1 MFAGSKQDLD
11 LRCRQTLMTNAYFFN
26 LILIKLTYKLM
37 RRFTLFLA
45 LCLMCI
51 GGTALAQVITA
62 VGNPIA
68 PNEISPS
75 KKYVI
80 YAQGQGFLNVN
91 GDYNKAD
98 KTSPVA
104 FVGAA
109 KNPYIY
115 TFEATTNGWKIKD
128 TNGKLLP
135 GYTGASKGPFRN
147 GGDTAGD
154 FIIAAVAD
162 GTNSENTLNNGSNMV
177 TIKHSAEG
185 GLYVVWNSGNGCLGV
200 NAYNGGTAPNNNTT
214 PPTSAVWGNTSL
226 PFQICE
232 ATTSEYSAAA
242 ITELSP
248 CITSTEDLKVGYKYL
263 IRNVGNPDRRGY
275 VYEEN
280 GALKVTLGDAF
291 YNATPADK
299 LSDACIFT
307 VTGNGTEGFAF
318 VGKSGNTY
326 KAGSKLQA
334 KPGKEAGVWN
344 VKTTGQYLNVNPGEV
359 TEWYDEGDANGVWEF
374 YPINVSENLVSIT
387 YNIKLDGRT
396 IGSSTVQNAIVGF
409 GYPNLLLAQPS
420 LAETS
425 SSYYT
430 YADRPTSPITAGNTT
445 IDLTYTDNLPFP
457 TSNSYENAHWCYL
470 TIDQGK
476 YMLTDN
482 GNASYISLNSTKLNV
497 NNYDANLWCFVGN
510 AFEGFKIYNKA
521 AGPNKVLSSS
531 TNTSDGNKG
540 GNTYPVLTSTSELNG
555 KNECWALTEGNIATG
570 FYLSQRGYPKNKMNR
585 RDNKLAYWNAGAD
598 NGSTF
603 FVTAESADVART
615 IMGTPPTLSVGV
627 NVGQVSQEMANSHT
641 QAAYEALTTG
651 QAVANFFA
659 EINAARIMPEGSK
672 YYRIINKERKTD
684 GKLDMLS
691 ITVKDDGIHSKGQA
705 STNANVDML
714 WKFVVCEDGYK
725 IKRANADQYLGV
737 LEQYGDQSLIDN
749 YQNGAKFT
757 IEPLEDGYVRLKD
770 GNGSV
775 MHDDGSHQLCAWS
788 DGDASVWQIVP
799 ATDIE
804 VALNTVDGA
813 SYATVYLPFAVQV
826 PGDGVTKLY
835 TGEIAGNQLNM
846 TAQNGVVPAEKG
858 YVLCNTSAAASTT
871 LTISS
876 ETGSI
881 SGTNDLQGT
890 LTGITFGES
899 VLRSSYLVLGQGN
912 TSHTIGFYTP
922 SESLAAIGKNKA
934 YLNANSVDTQANA
947 IALNF
952 DDVTTGIS
960 LTEVN
965 GENAPVYDLSG
976 RRVQRTVKGGLYI
989 QNGKKYIVK

>member
-68 PNEISPS
+68 PSEISPS

-80 YAQGQGFLNVN
+80 YAKGQGFVNVDANNYN
-91 GDYNKAD
+91 GAN

-104 FVGAA
+104 FVGAT

-115 TFEATTNGWKIKD
+115 TFEAGTNGWKIKD

-135 GYTGASKGPFRN
+135 GYTEDSKGRFGN

-154 FIIAAVAD
+154 FIIAAVDD

-177 TIKHSAEG
+177 TIKNSGEN
-185 GLYVVWNSGNGCLGV
+185 GLYVVWNSSYGCLGV
-200 NAYNGGTAPNNNTT
+200 NAYNGGTAPNNSTT
-214 PPTSAVWGNTSL
+214 PPTPAVWGTTSF

-232 ATTSEYSAAA
+232 ATTLEYTAAA

-248 CITSTEDLKVGYKYL
+248 RITSTEDLKEGYKYL
-263 IRNVGNPDRRGY
+263 IRNVGNSDRRGY

-307 VTGNGTEGFAF
+307 VTVNGTEGFTL
-318 VGKSGNTY
+318 VSKSGNTY
-326 KAGSKLQA
+326 YAGSKLKA

-344 VKTTGQYLNVNPGEV
+344 VKTTDNYLNVIPGAV
-359 TEWYDEGDANGVWEF
+359 TEYNDEGDVNGAWEF
-374 YPINVSENLVSIT
+374 YPINVDNENLVSIT
-387 YNIKLDGRT
+387 YNFKQGGTT
-396 IGSSTVQNAIVGF
+396 ISSSTVQNAIVGF
-409 GYPNLLLAQPS
+409 GYPNIPLAQ
-420 LAETS
+420 TS

-430 YADRPTSPITAGNTT
+430 LTGQPTSPITAENTS
-445 IDLTYTDNLPFP
+445 IDITYAENLPFP

-521 AGPNKVLSSS
+521 AGPDKVLSSS

-570 FYLSQRGYPKNKMNR
+570 FYLSQQGYPKNKMNR

-615 IMGTPPTLSVGV
+615 IMGTPTISVGV
-627 NVGQVSQEMANSHT
+627 NVGQVSQETADSHT
-641 QAAYEALTTG
+641 QANYEALTTG
-651 QAVANFFA
+651 QAVADFFA

-737 LEQYGDQSLIDN
+737 LEQYGDQSLINN

-881 SGTNDLQGT
+881 SGTNNLQGT
-890 LTGITFGES
+890 LTGITFGD
-899 VLRSSYLVLGQGN
+899 RRSYLVLGESNSNG
-912 TSHTIGFYTP
+912 TIGFYTP
-922 SESLAAIGKNKA
+922 SERLNAIGKNKA
-934 YLNANSVDTQANA
+934 YLDASSVGTSANA

-960 LTEVN
+960 LTEIN

>member
-1 MFAGSKQDLD
+1 
-11 LRCRQTLMTNAYFFN
+11 
-26 LILIKLTYKLM
+26 M

-62 VGNPIA
+62 IGNPIA
-68 PNEISPS
+68 PSEISPT

-80 YAQGQGFLNVN
+80 YAKGQGFVNVDANNYN
-91 GDYNKAD
+91 GAN

-104 FVGAA
+104 FVGAT

-115 TFEATTNGWKIKD
+115 TFEGNSTDGWKIKNSNGKYLPGF
-128 TNGKLLP
+128 TNGSS
-135 GYTGASKGPFRN
+135 GRFGNVNN
-147 GGDTAGD
+147 GGVFT
-154 FIIAAVAD
+154 IAAVDD

-177 TIKHSAEG
+177 TIKNSAEG
-185 GLYVVWNSGNGCLGV
+185 GLYVVWNSGYGCLGV
-200 NAYNGGTAPNNNTT
+200 NAYNGGTAPNTQTGT
-214 PPTSAVWGNTSL
+214 PAVWGTTSF

-232 ATTSEYSAAA
+232 ATTSEYTAAA

-248 CITSTEDLKVGYKYL
+248 RITRTEDLKEGYQYL
-263 IRNVGNPDRRGY
+263 IRNVGNSDRRGY

-280 GALKVTLGDAF
+280 SELKVTLGDAF

-344 VKTTGQYLNVNPGEV
+344 VKTTNSYLNLNAGSVV
-359 TEWYDEGDANGVWEF
+359 EWNQEGDANGVWEF
-374 YPINVSENLVSIT
+374 YPVNVDNENLVSIT
-387 YNIKLDGRT
+387 YNIKQGETT
-396 IGSSTVQNAIVGF
+396 ISSSTVQNAIVGF
-409 GYPNLLLAQPS
+409 GYPNIQLPQTA
-420 LAETS
+420 

-430 YADRPTSPITAGNTT
+430 LTGQPTSPITAGNTT
-445 IDLTYTDNLPFP
+445 IDLTYTENLPFT
-457 TSNSYENAHWCYL
+457 TSNSYENAHWYYM
-470 TIDQGK
+470 TIHTDK
-476 YMLTDN
+476 YVLTDN
-482 GNASYISLNSTKLNV
+482 GNASFIGLNSTKLNV

-555 KNECWALTEGNIATG
+555 KNERWAVTEGNNLNNNTG
-570 FYLSQRGYPKNKMNR
+570 FYLSQQGYPQNRMNC

-598 NGSTF
+598 HGSTF
-603 FVTAESADVART
+603 LVTAESAEAART
-615 IMGTPPTLSVGV
+615 IMGTPPTLSAGV
-627 NVGQVSQEMANSHT
+627 NVGQVSQETANSHT
-641 QAAYEALTTG
+641 QAAYEALMTG
-651 QAVANFFA
+651 QAVADFFV
-659 EINAARIMPEGSK
+659 EINAAKIMPEESK
-672 YYRIINKERKTD
+672 YYRIINKEQQTD

-691 ITVKDDGIHSKGQA
+691 ITVKDDGIHSQGQA

-737 LEQYGDQSLIDN
+737 LAQDGDQSLIDN

-757 IEPLEDGYVRLKD
+757 IELLEDGYVRLKD

-775 MHDDGSHQLCAWS
+775 MHDDADHEICAWGS
-788 DGDASVWQIVP
+788 GNASVWQIVP

-813 SYATVYLPFAVQV
+813 SYATVYLPFPVQ
-826 PGDGVTKLY
+826 GDGVTKLY
-835 TGEIAGNQLNM
+835 TGVIEGNQLNM
-846 TAQNGVVPAEKG
+846 TEQAGVVPAEKG

-881 SGTNDLQGT
+881 SGDNDLQGT

-899 VLRSSYLVLGQGN
+899 VLRGSYLVLGQGN
-912 TSHTIGFYTP
+912 TSNGIGFFTP
-922 SESLAAIGKNKA
+922 ADAMTSIGKNKA
-934 YLNANSVDTQANA
+934 YLNASTVGSEGA

>member
-68 PNEISPS
+68 PSEISPS

-80 YAQGQGFLNVN
+80 YAKGQGFVNVDANNYN
-91 GDYNKAD
+91 GAN
-98 KTSPVA
+98 KTSLVA
-104 FVGAA
+104 FVGAT

-115 TFEATTNGWKIKD
+115 TFEGNSTDGWKIKNSNGNYLPGF
-128 TNGKLLP
+128 TNG
-135 GYTGASKGPFRN
+135 A
-147 GGDTAGD
+147 AGR
-154 FIIAAVAD
+154 FANVNINSSGVFSIEAVAE
-162 GTNSENTLNNGSNMV
+162 GTNTENTLNNGSNMV
-177 TIKHSAEG
+177 TIKNSAEG

-200 NAYNGGTAPNNNTT
+200 NAYNGGTAPNTQT
-214 PPTSAVWGNTSL
+214 GTSAVWGTTSF

-232 ATTSEYSAAA
+232 ATTSEYTAAA

-248 CITSTEDLKVGYKYL
+248 RITSTEDLKVGYQYL
-263 IRNVGNPDRRGY
+263 IRNVGNSDRRGY

-280 GALKVTLGDAF
+280 GELKVTLGDAF

-326 KAGSKLQA
+326 KAGSKLKA

-344 VKTTGQYLNVNPGEV
+344 VKTTDSYLNLNAGSVV
-359 TEWYDEGDANGVWEF
+359 EWNQEGDANGVWEF
-374 YPINVSENLVSIT
+374 YPINVGTENLVNIT
-387 YNIKLDGRT
+387 YNIKQDGTT
-396 IGSSTVQNAIVGF
+396 ISSSTVQNAIVGF
-409 GYPNLLLAQPS
+409 GYPNIQLPQTA
-420 LAETS
+420 

-430 YADRPTSPITAGNTT
+430 LTGQPTSPITAENTT
-445 IDLTYTDNLPFP
+445 IDLTYTENLPFA
-457 TSNSYENAHWCYL
+457 TSNSYANAHWCYL

-531 TNTSDGNKG
+531 TTMGQNTGA
-540 GNTYPVLTSTSELNG
+540 NTYPVLTSTSELNG
-555 KNECWALTEGNIATG
+555 KNERWAVTVGNNLNNNTG
-570 FYLSQRGYPKNKMNR
+570 FFLSQQGYPQNKMNR

-603 FVTAESADVART
+603 LVAAESAEAART
-615 IMGTPPTLSVGV
+615 NLGTPYSVGV
-627 NVGQVSQEMANSHT
+627 NVGQVSQETANSHT
-641 QAAYEALTTG
+641 IAGYEALTTG
-651 QAVANFFA
+651 QAVANFFV
-659 EINAARIMPEGSK
+659 EINAAKIMPEESK
-672 YYRIINKERKTD
+672 YYRIINKERKTNE
-684 GKLDMLS
+684 KLDMLS
-691 ITVKDDGIHSKGQA
+691 IKADGIHSQGQA

-737 LEQYGDQSLIDN
+737 LANRGEQSLYD
-749 YQNGAKFT
+749 YTNGAKFT
-757 IEPLEDGYVRLKD
+757 IELLEDGYVRLKD

-775 MHDDGSHQLCAWS
+775 MHDDGSHKLCAWS
-788 DGDASVWQIVP
+788 NGDASVWQIVP

-804 VALNTVDGA
+804 VALNTVGDA

-835 TGEIAGNQLNM
+835 TGEIDGNQLNM
-846 TAQNGVVPAEKG
+846 TAQDGVVPAETG

-876 ETGSI
+876 ETSSI
-881 SGTNDLQGT
+881 SGTNNLQGT
-890 LTGITFGES
+890 LTGITFGDN
-899 VLRSSYLVLGQGN
+899 RSSYLVLGQSKTNG
-912 TSHTIGFYTP
+912 TIGFYTP
-922 SESLAAIGKNKA
+922 SGNLAAIGKNKA
-934 YLNANSVDTQANA
+934 YLNASSVGTQANA

>member
-1 MFAGSKQDLD
+1 MK
-11 LRCRQTLMTNAYFFN
+11 
-26 LILIKLTYKLM
+26 
-37 RRFTLFLA
+37 RFTLFLA

-68 PNEISPS
+68 PSEISPT

-91 GDYNKAD
+91 GTYNEAN

-115 TFEATTNGWKIKD
+115 TFEAGTNGWKIKD
-128 TNGKLLP
+128 TNGRFLP
-135 GYTGASKGPFRN
+135 GYTGGSKGRFGN

-154 FIIAAVAD
+154 FIIAAVDD
-162 GTNSENTLNNGSNMV
+162 GTSTDNTLNSGSNMV
-177 TIKHSAEG
+177 TIKNSAEG
-185 GLYVVWNSGNGCLGV
+185 GLYVVWNSGYGCLGV
-200 NAYNGGTAPNNNTT
+200 NAYNGGTAPNTQTGT
-214 PPTSAVWGNTSL
+214 PAVWGTTSF

-232 ATTSEYSAAA
+232 ATTSEYTAAA

-248 CITSTEDLKVGYKYL
+248 CITRTEDLKVGYKYL
-263 IRNVGNPDRRGY
+263 IRNVSNSGRRGY

-291 YNATPADK
+291 YNTTPADK

-307 VTGNGTEGFAF
+307 VTGNGTEGFTL

-326 KAGSKLQA
+326 YDGSKLKA

-344 VKTTGQYLNVNPGEV
+344 VKTSDSYLNVDPGV
-359 TEWYDEGDANGVWEF
+359 VVQYNVEGDANGVWEF
-374 YPINVSENLVSIT
+374 YPINVGTENLVSIT
-387 YNIKLDGRT
+387 YNIKQDGTT
-396 IGSSTVQNAIVGF
+396 INSSTVQNAIVGF
-409 GYPNLLLAQPS
+409 GYPNVQLAQ
-420 LAETS
+420 TS

-430 YADRPTSPITAGNTT
+430 LAGQPTGAITAGNTT
-445 IDLTYTDNLPFP
+445 IDLTYTENLPFT
-457 TSNSYENAHWCYL
+457 TSNSYNNAHWYYL
-470 TIDQGK
+470 TIHTDK
-476 YMLTDN
+476 YVLTDN
-482 GNASYISLNSTKLNV
+482 GNASFIGLNSTKLNV

-555 KNECWALTEGNIATG
+555 KNECWAVTVGNNLNNNTG
-570 FYLSQRGYPKNKMNR
+570 FYLSQQGYPENRMNC

-598 NGSTF
+598 HGSTF
-603 FVTAESADVART
+603 LVTAESADAART
-615 IMGTPPTLSVGV
+615 IMGTPTISVGV
-627 NVGQVSQEMANSHT
+627 NVGQVSQETANSHT
-641 QAAYEALTTG
+641 LAKYEALTTG
-651 QAVANFFA
+651 QAVANFFV
-659 EINAARIMPEGSK
+659 EINAAKIMPEESK
-672 YYRIINKERKTD
+672 YYRIINKERKTNE
-684 GKLDMLS
+684 KLDMLS
-691 ITVKDDGIHSKGQA
+691 IKADGIHSQGQA

-737 LEQYGDQSLIDN
+737 LANRGEQSLYD
-749 YQNGAKFT
+749 YTNGAKFT
-757 IEPLEDGYVRLKD
+757 IELLEDGYVRLKD
-770 GNGSV
+770 GFGNV
-775 MHDDGSHQLCAWS
+775 MHDDGSHKLCAWS

-813 SYATVYLPFAVQV
+813 SYATVYLPFPVQV

-835 TGEIAGNQLNM
+835 TGEIAGNLLNM
-846 TAQNGVVPAEKG
+846 TAQNGVVPAETG

-876 ETGSI
+876 EAGSI
-881 SGTNDLQGT
+881 SGNNHLQGT
-890 LTGITFGES
+890 LTGITFS
-899 VLRSSYLVLGQGN
+899 DNRSSYLVLGKGISSQK
-912 TSHTIGFYTP
+912 IGFYTP
-922 SESLAAIGKNKA
+922 SANLTAIGQNKA
-934 YLNANSVDTQANA
+934 YLDASAVGSESA

>member
-1 MFAGSKQDLD
+1 MK
-11 LRCRQTLMTNAYFFN
+11 
-26 LILIKLTYKLM
+26 
-37 RRFTLFLA
+37 RFTLFLA

-62 VGNPIA
+62 IGNPIA
-68 PNEISPS
+68 PNEISPT

-80 YAQGQGFLNVN
+80 YAQGQGFLNVDASN
-91 GDYNKAD
+91 YNKAD

-104 FVGAA
+104 FVGSA

-115 TFEATTNGWKIKD
+115 TFEGNSTDGWKIKNSNGKYLPGF
-128 TNGKLLP
+128 TNGADSRFAN
-135 GYTGASKGPFRN
+135 GNTGGVF
-147 GGDTAGD
+147 T
-154 FIIAAVAD
+154 IAAVAE
-162 GTNSENTLNNGSNMV
+162 GTNSANTLNNGSNMV
-177 TIKHSAEG
+177 TIKNSAEG
-185 GLYVVWNSGNGCLGV
+185 GLYVVWNSGYGCLGV
-200 NAYNGGTAPNNNTT
+200 KSYNGGTAPNTQTGT
-214 PPTSAVWGNTSL
+214 PAVWGTTSF

-248 CITSTEDLKVGYKYL
+248 CITSTADLKEGYQYL
-263 IRNVGNPDRRGY
+263 IRNVGNSDRRGY

-280 GALKVTLGDAF
+280 SALKVTLGDAF

-307 VTGNGTEGFAF
+307 VTGNGTKGFTL
-318 VGKSGNTY
+318 VGKSGKTY
-326 KAGSKLQA
+326 HAESQLKA
-334 KPGKEAGVWN
+334 KPGRAAGVWN
-344 VKTTGQYLNVNPGEV
+344 VKTTDSYLNLNAGVVVQYNV
-359 TEWYDEGDANGVWEF
+359 EGDANGVWEF
-374 YPINVSENLVSIT
+374 YPINVGTENLVNIT
-387 YNIKLDGRT
+387 YNIKQGETT
-396 IGSSTVQNAIVGF
+396 ISSSTVQNAIVGF
-409 GYPNLLLAQPS
+409 AYPNIQLAQ
-420 LAETS
+420 TS

-430 YADRPTSPITAGNTT
+430 LTGQPTGAITAGNTT
-445 IDLTYTDNLPFP
+445 FNLPYTENLPFP
-457 TSNSYENAHWCYL
+457 TSNSYENANWCYL
-470 TIDQGK
+470 TIAADK
-476 YMLTDN
+476 YVLTDN
-482 GNASYISLNSTKLNV
+482 GNASSIGLNSTKLNV

-521 AGPNKVLSSS
+521 AGPDKVLSSS
-531 TNTSDGNKG
+531 TTMGSNTGA
-540 GNTYPVLTSTSELNG
+540 NTYPVLTSTSELNG
-555 KNECWALTEGNIATG
+555 KNERWAVTVGNSLNNNTG
-570 FYLSQRGYPKNKMNR
+570 FFLSQQGYPQNRMNR
-585 RDNKLAYWNAGAD
+585 RGSTLAYWTTGAD

-603 FVTAESADVART
+603 LVAAESADAART

-627 NVGQVSQEMANSHT
+627 NVGQVSQETANSHT
-641 QAAYEALTTG
+641 QAAYEALMTG
-651 QAVANFFA
+651 QAVANFFV
-659 EINAARIMPEGSK
+659 EINAAKIMPEESK
-672 YYRIINKERKTD
+672 YYRIINKERKTGQTEQTD

-691 ITVKDDGIHSKGQA
+691 ITVKDDGIHSQGQA

-737 LEQYGDQSLIDN
+737 LENNGDQSLIDN

-757 IEPLEDGYVRLKD
+757 IELLEDGYVRLKD

-775 MHDDGSHQLCAWS
+775 MHDDAAHKICAWGS
-788 DGDASVWQIVP
+788 GDASVWQIVP

-813 SYATVYLPFAVQV
+813 SYATVYLPFPVQV

-846 TAQNGVVPAEKG
+846 TAQDGVVPAKKG
-858 YVLCNTSAAASTT
+858 YVLCNTSAAGSTT

-876 ETGSI
+876 EEGSI
-881 SGTNDLQGT
+881 SGNNHLQGT
-890 LTGITFGES
+890 LTGITFS
-899 VLRSSYLVLGQGN
+899 DDRNNYLVLGQGN
-912 TSHTIGFYTP
+912 TSQKIGFYTP
-922 SESLAAIGKNKA
+922 SNDLAEIGKNKA
-934 YLNANSVDTQANA
+934 YLDASSVGTVANA

-952 DDVTTGIS
+952 EDVTTGIS
-960 LTEVN
+960 LTEIN

-976 RRVQRTVKGGLYI
+976 RRVLRTVKGGLYI

>member
-68 PNEISPS
+68 PSEISPS

-80 YAQGQGFLNVN
+80 YAKGQGFVNVDANNYN
-91 GDYNKAD
+91 GAN

-104 FVGAA
+104 FVGAT

-115 TFEATTNGWKIKD
+115 TFEGNSTDGWKIKNSNGKYLPGF
-128 TNGKLLP
+128 TNG
-135 GYTGASKGPFRN
+135 A
-147 GGDTAGD
+147 AGRFANVD
-154 FIIAAVAD
+154 NSGVFSIEAVAE
-162 GTNSENTLNNGSNMV
+162 GTNTENTLNNGSNMV
-177 TIKHSAEG
+177 TIKNSAEG
-185 GLYVVWNSGNGCLGV
+185 GLYVVWNSRYGCLGV
-200 NAYNGGTAPNNNTT
+200 NAYNGGTAPNTQT
-214 PPTSAVWGNTSL
+214 GTAAVWGTTSF

-232 ATTSEYSAAA
+232 ATTSEYTAAA

-248 CITSTEDLKVGYKYL
+248 RITSTEDLKEGYQYL
-263 IRNVGNPDRRGY
+263 IRNVGNSDRRGY

-280 GALKVTLGDAF
+280 GELKVTLGDAF

-326 KAGSKLQA
+326 YAGSKLKA

-344 VKTTGQYLNVNPGEV
+344 VKTTDNYLNVIPGAV
-359 TEWYDEGDANGVWEF
+359 TEYNDEGDVNGAWEF
-374 YPINVSENLVSIT
+374 YPINVDNENLVSIT
-387 YNIKLDGRT
+387 YNIKQGNTT
-396 IGSSTVQNAIVGF
+396 ISSSTVQNAIVGF
-409 GYPNLLLAQPS
+409 GYPNIQLAQ
-420 LAETS
+420 TS

-430 YADRPTSPITAGNTT
+430 LTGQPTSPITAENRT

-570 FYLSQRGYPKNKMNR
+570 FYLSQQGYPKNKMNR

-615 IMGTPPTLSVGV
+615 IMGTPTISVGV
-627 NVGQVSQEMANSHT
+627 NVGQVSQETADSHT
-641 QAAYEALTTG
+641 QANYEALTTG
-651 QAVANFFA
+651 QAVADFFA

-737 LEQYGDQSLIDN
+737 LEQYGDQSLINN

-881 SGTNDLQGT
+881 SGDNDLQGT
-890 LTGITFGES
+890 LTGITFGD
-899 VLRSSYLVLGQGN
+899 RSNYLVLGEGN

-922 SESLAAIGKNKA
+922 SANLTAIGKNKA

-952 DDVTTGIS
+952 EDVTTGIS
-960 LTEVN
+960 LTEIN

-976 RRVQRTVKGGLYI
+976 RRVQRTMKGGLYI

>member
-68 PNEISPS
+68 PSEISPS

-80 YAQGQGFLNVN
+80 YAKGQGFVNVDANNYN
-91 GDYNKAD
+91 GAN
-98 KTSPVA
+98 KTSLVA
-104 FVGAA
+104 FVGAT

-115 TFEATTNGWKIKD
+115 TFEGNSTDGWKIKNSNGNYLPGF
-128 TNGKLLP
+128 TNG
-135 GYTGASKGPFRN
+135 A
-147 GGDTAGD
+147 AGR
-154 FIIAAVAD
+154 FANVNINSSGVFSIEALAE
-162 GTNSENTLNNGSNMV
+162 GTNTENTLNNGSNMV
-177 TIKHSAEG
+177 TIKNSAEG

-200 NAYNGGTAPNNNTT
+200 NAYNGGTAPNAQTGT
-214 PPTSAVWGNTSL
+214 PAVWGTTSF

-232 ATTSEYSAAA
+232 ATTSEYTAAA

-248 CITSTEDLKVGYKYL
+248 RITSTEDLKEGYQYL
-263 IRNVGNPDRRGY
+263 IRNVGNSDRRGY

-280 GALKVTLGDAF
+280 GELKVTLGDAF

-326 KAGSKLQA
+326 KAGSKLKA

-344 VKTTGQYLNVNPGEV
+344 VKTTDSYLNLNAGSVV
-359 TEWYDEGDANGVWEF
+359 EWNQEGDANGVWEF
-374 YPINVSENLVSIT
+374 YPINVGTENLVNIT
-387 YNIKLDGRT
+387 YNIKQDETT
-396 IGSSTVQNAIVGF
+396 ISSSTVQNAIVGF
-409 GYPNLLLAQPS
+409 GYPNIQLPQTA
-420 LAETS
+420 

-430 YADRPTSPITAGNTT
+430 LTGQPTSPITAGNTT

-531 TNTSDGNKG
+531 TTMGQNTGA
-540 GNTYPVLTSTSELNG
+540 NTYPVLTSTSELNG
-555 KNECWALTEGNIATG
+555 KNERWAVTVGNNLNNNTG
-570 FYLSQRGYPKNKMNR
+570 FFLSQQGYPQNKMNR

-603 FVTAESADVART
+603 LVAAESAEAART
-615 IMGTPPTLSVGV
+615 NLGTPYSVGV
-627 NVGQVSQEMANSHT
+627 NVGQVSQETANSHT
-641 QAAYEALTTG
+641 IADYEALTTG
-651 QAVANFFA
+651 QAVANFFV
-659 EINAARIMPEGSK
+659 EINAAKIMPEESK
-672 YYRIINKERKTD
+672 YYRIINKERKTNE
-684 GKLDMLS
+684 KLDMLS
-691 ITVKDDGIHSKGQA
+691 IKADGIHSQGQA

-737 LEQYGDQSLIDN
+737 LANRGEQSLYD
-749 YQNGAKFT
+749 YTNGAKFT
-757 IEPLEDGYVRLKD
+757 IELLEDGYVRLKD

-775 MHDDGSHQLCAWS
+775 MHDDGSHKLCAWS

-813 SYATVYLPFAVQV
+813 SYATVYLPFPVQ
-826 PGDGVTKLY
+826 GDGVTKLY
-835 TGEIAGNQLNM
+835 TGKIAGNQLNM
-846 TAQNGVVPAEKG
+846 TAQNGVVPAETG
-858 YVLCNTSAAASTT
+858 YVLCNTSAAGSTT

-881 SGTNDLQGT
+881 SGTNNLQGT

-934 YLNANSVDTQANA
+934 YLNANSVNTQANA

-952 DDVTTGIS
+952 EDVTTGIS

-976 RRVQRTVKGGLYI
+976 RRVLRTVKGGLYI

>member
-1 MFAGSKQDLD
+1 MK
-11 LRCRQTLMTNAYFFN
+11 
-26 LILIKLTYKLM
+26 
-37 RRFTLFLA
+37 RFTLFLA

-68 PNEISPS
+68 PSEISPT

-91 GDYNKAD
+91 GTYNEAN

-115 TFEATTNGWKIKD
+115 TFEAGTNGWKIKD
-128 TNGKLLP
+128 TNGRFLP
-135 GYTGASKGPFRN
+135 GYTGGDKGRFGN

-154 FIIAAVAD
+154 FIIAAVAG
-162 GTNSENTLNNGSNMV
+162 GTNSENTLNKGSNMV
-177 TIKHSAEG
+177 TIKNSAEG

-200 NAYNGGTAPNNNTT
+200 NAYNGGTPPDDTT
-214 PPTSAVWGNTSL
+214 DPATPAVWGTTSL

-232 ATTSEYSAAA
+232 ATTSEYTASA

-248 CITSTEDLKVGYKYL
+248 CITSTEDLKVGYQYL
-263 IRNVGNPDRRGY
+263 IRNVSNSGRRGY

-291 YNATPADK
+291 YNTTPADK

-307 VTGNGTEGFAF
+307 VTGNGTEGFTL

-326 KAGSKLQA
+326 YDGSKLKA

-344 VKTTGQYLNVNPGEV
+344 VKTSDSYLNVDPGV
-359 TEWYDEGDANGVWEF
+359 VVQYNVEGDANGVWEF
-374 YPINVSENLVSIT
+374 YPINVGTENLVSIT
-387 YNIKLDGRT
+387 YNIKQDGTT
-396 IGSSTVQNAIVGF
+396 INSSTVQNAIVGF
-409 GYPNLLLAQPS
+409 GYPNVQLAQ
-420 LAETS
+420 TS

-430 YADRPTSPITAGNTT
+430 LAGQPTGAITAGNTT
-445 IDLTYTDNLPFP
+445 IDLTYTENLPFT
-457 TSNSYENAHWCYL
+457 TSNSYENAHWYYL
-470 TIDQGK
+470 TIAADK
-476 YMLTDN
+476 YVLTDN
-482 GNASYISLNSTKLNV
+482 GNANSIGLNSTKLNV

-521 AGPNKVLSSS
+521 AGRDKVLSSS
-531 TNTSDGNKG
+531 TTMGSNTGA
-540 GNTYPVLTSTSELNG
+540 NTYPVLTSTSNLNG
-555 KNECWALTEGNIATG
+555 KNERWAVTVGNSLNNNTG
-570 FYLSQRGYPKNKMNR
+570 FFLSQQGYPQNRMNR
-585 RDNKLAYWNAGAD
+585 RGSNLAYWNTGAD

-603 FVTAESADVART
+603 LVAAESVDAART
-615 IMGTPPTLSVGV
+615 IMGTPTFSVGV
-627 NVGQVSQEMANSHT
+627 NVGQVSQETANSHT
-641 QAAYEALTTG
+641 LAKYEALTTG

-659 EINAARIMPEGSK
+659 EINAAKIMPEESK
-672 YYRIINKERKTD
+672 YYRIINKERKTNE
-684 GKLDMLS
+684 KLDMLS
-691 ITVKDDGIHSKGQA
+691 IKEDGIHSQGQA

-725 IKRANADQYLGV
+725 IKRANANQYLGV
-737 LEQYGDQSLIDN
+737 LETRGEQSLCD
-749 YQNGAKFT
+749 YTNGAKFT
-757 IEPLEDGYVRLKD
+757 IELLEDGYVRLKD
-770 GNGSV
+770 GNGNV
-775 MHDDGSHQLCAWS
+775 MHEDAAQKICEWGS
-788 DGDASVWQIVP
+788 GDASVWQIVP

-813 SYATVYLPFAVQV
+813 SYATVFLPFPVQV

-835 TGEIAGNQLNM
+835 TGVIDGNQLNM
-846 TAQNGVVPAEKG
+846 TAQDGVVPAEKG
-858 YVLCNTSAAASTT
+858 YVLCNASSAATTT
-871 LTISS
+871 LTIAS

-899 VLRSSYLVLGQGN
+899 VLRGSYLVLGQGN
-912 TSHTIGFYTP
+912 TSNGIGFFTP
-922 SESLAAIGKNKA
+922 ADAMTSIGKNKA
-934 YLNANSVDTQANA
+934 YLNASTVGSEGA